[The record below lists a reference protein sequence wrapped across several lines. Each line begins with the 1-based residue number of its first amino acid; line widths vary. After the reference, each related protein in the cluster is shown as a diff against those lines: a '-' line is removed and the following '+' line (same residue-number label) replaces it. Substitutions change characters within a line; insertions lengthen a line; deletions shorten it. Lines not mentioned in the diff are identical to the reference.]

1 MGSQRVEQDWVINTR
16 HWTLESNE
24 NTRVFKEQSAQ
35 LEERVCEEER
45 SGMRLGIQVV
55 SRVHPARVCGHNPVK
70 QIMNN
75 H

>member
-1 MGSQRVEQDWVINTR
+1 MGSQRVKQDWAINTI
-16 HWTLESNE
+16 HW
-24 NTRVFKEQSAQ
+24 RVMKIQTCSRNSQ
-35 LEERVCEEER
+35 HSLRRVCEEER

>member
-1 MGSQRVEQDWVINTR
+1 M
-16 HWTLESNE
+16 
-24 NTRVFKEQSAQ
+24 FKEQSAQ

-45 SGMRLGIQVV
+45 PEMMLRIQVV

-75 H
+75 HSLFWDNENDIIRTVFL